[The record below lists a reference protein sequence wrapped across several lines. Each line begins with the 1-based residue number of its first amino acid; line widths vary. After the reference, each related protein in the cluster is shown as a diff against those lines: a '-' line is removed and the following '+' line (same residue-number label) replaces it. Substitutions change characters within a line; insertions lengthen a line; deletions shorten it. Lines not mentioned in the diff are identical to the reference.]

1 MDAAMIARVMSA
13 IPERAAWAH
22 TGTAFEPHDAQGAQ
36 VKYLAQFL
44 QWLSPLTQLT
54 KDDQRALGLL
64 ATHHKPIAEEEA
76 EIAEEEAELEED
88 ADVAIEGELED
99 DATEFDPEATFPPS
113 PREEEK
119 AEVLAT
125 TTQ

>member
-1 MDAAMIARVMSA
+1 MDTAMIARVMSA

-64 ATHHKPIAEEEA
+64 ATPHRP
-76 EIAEEEAELEED
+76 IAEEEAELEED
-88 ADVAIEGELED
+88 VELAIEGELED
-99 DATEFDPEATFPPS
+99 DATEFDSEATLPS
-113 PREEEK
+113 SPLREEEQD
-119 AEVLAT
+119 EVLAT
-125 TTQ
+125 TT

>member
-64 ATHHKPIAEEEA
+64 ATHHRP
-76 EIAEEEAELEED
+76 IAEEEAELEED

>member
-13 IPERAAWAH
+13 IPERAAWVH
-22 TGTAFEPHDAQGAQ
+22 TGTAFAPHDAQGAQ

-64 ATHHKPIAEEEA
+64 ATPHRPIP
-76 EIAEEEAELEED
+76 EEEAELEED
-88 ADVAIEGELED
+88 VELAIDGELED
-99 DATEFDPEATFPPS
+99 YATEFDPEATLPPS
-113 PREEEK
+113 PPREAEK

-125 TTQ
+125 TT

>member
-64 ATHHKPIAEEEA
+64 ATPHRP
-76 EIAEEEAELEED
+76 IAEEEAELEED
-88 ADVAIEGELED
+88 VEFSIEGELED
-99 DATEFDPEATFPPS
+99 DADEFDSEATLPPS
-113 PREEEK
+113 TLREEEQD
-119 AEVLAT
+119 EVLAT
-125 TTQ
+125 TT